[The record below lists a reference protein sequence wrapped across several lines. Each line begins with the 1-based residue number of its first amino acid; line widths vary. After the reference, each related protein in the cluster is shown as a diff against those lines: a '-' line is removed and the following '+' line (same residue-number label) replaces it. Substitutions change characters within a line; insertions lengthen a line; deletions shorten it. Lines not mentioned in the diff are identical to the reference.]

1 MSGISISVKAPNGQ
15 FKLTGLS
22 SKTTY
27 GELVTQITKNSSLSE
42 GSFEILMGF
51 PPKLI
56 TGTSSFT
63 LETLG
68 IKNGEGLTIRN
79 KGTGGIVK
87 GEGGFGNIGN
97 LFGDTLIGPGGKKIQ
112 TSNALAGSK
121 RIGVYFSAHWCG
133 PCRQFTPF
141 LSKVYSNMK
150 QSGLPFE
157 LIFVSSDRDEKSFNE
172 YFSEMPWLAIP
183 FANRQLAQ
191 TLGEKYGVEG
201 IPCLVILDGS
211 GKVITTSGRELVAED
226 ASGKSI
232 MK

>member
-87 GEGGFGNIGN
+87 GEGGHTYWSWWKKDSNLECIGR
-97 LFGDTLIGPGGKKIQ
+97 IKKNW
-112 TSNALAGSK
+112 SL
-121 RIGVYFSAHWCG
+121 
-133 PCRQFTPF
+133 
-141 LSKVYSNMK
+141 L
-150 QSGLPFE
+150 
-157 LIFVSSDRDEKSFNE
+157 
-172 YFSEMPWLAIP
+172 
-183 FANRQLAQ
+183 
-191 TLGEKYGVEG
+191 
-201 IPCLVILDGS
+201 
-211 GKVITTSGRELVAED
+211 
-226 ASGKSI
+226 
-232 MK
+232 